1 MQKSYSRLIL
11 PIAVALATFAL
22 LLVLT
27 VPGLQVATSGLPGPI
42 VPPPP
47 SGSFTSGLPGP
58 IVPPPPPSNT
68 IATSGL
74 PGPIVP
80 PPPSGSRLI
89 TNTMA

>member
-47 SGSFTSGLPGP
+47 SGSFSILLTAHS
-58 IVPPPPPSNT
+58 VPKTQPKNNNDK
-68 IATSGL
+68 IGHK
-74 PGPIVP
+74 
-80 PPPSGSRLI
+80 
-89 TNTMA
+89 

>member
-27 VPGLQVATSGLPGPI
+27 VPGLQVATNGLPAPT

-47 SGSFTSGLPGP
+47 GNLVATNGLPAP
-58 IVPPPPPSNT
+58 TVPPPPP
-68 IATSGL
+68 
-74 PGPIVP
+74 
-80 PPPSGSRLI
+80 GSV
-89 TNTMA
+89 A